1 MDLKAHKPNGNAKRA
16 TAMMVGVP
24 GSHEVV
30 HAGEGDASTDAK
42 GEIETA
48 ALTGAAKTTVSSTE
62 PKV

>member
-1 MDLKAHKPNGNAKRA
+1 
-16 TAMMVGVP
+16 MMVGVP
-24 GSHEVV
+24 GSHEAV